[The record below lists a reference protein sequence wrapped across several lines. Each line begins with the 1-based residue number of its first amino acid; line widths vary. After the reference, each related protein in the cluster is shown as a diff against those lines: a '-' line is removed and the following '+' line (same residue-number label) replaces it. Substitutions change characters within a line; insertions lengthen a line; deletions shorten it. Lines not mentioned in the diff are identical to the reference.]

1 MNYQKSIIPLTKYLF
16 LRLLEKADE
25 MQESPEKEE

>member
-1 MNYQKSIIPLTKYLF
+1 MMNYPKSIIPLMTFLF

-25 MQESPEKEE
+25 MLSAENE